1 MTRFSRKVA
10 IGILLLV
17 VLLTGAVFPAFAE
30 GLPQFPL
37 IPELE
42 GLEIDASVLEA
53 LTANPPPD
61 VEGLEVDASMF
72 EALPLDS
79 TPNPEGLDLIVKQ
92 TESDDSTASSHAGT
106 VERVKYTTSDGSV
119 KVATVYLPYGY
130 EDSDESYN
138 VLYLLHGSNGSIKS
152 FLKPNEIT
160 AFQKELDQM
169 IESGELAPMIV
180 VAPTYYSSDGNEA
193 ILPLSEQVE
202 IVSDFP
208 HELVADIIPS
218 VEGQYRTYAETVDMD
233 GIRASRD
240 HRAVGGFSLGGTA
253 TWYVLLQEMQ
263 AFRYYLP
270 MCEASWDDGEG
281 GLTGIL
287 DGSLSAQVIH
297 DAVVAQ
303 GYTGEDFFLYAATG
317 TDDAAFHYLSQQ
329 MVAMLQYSD
338 TFLPGENMTYCVSI
352 GGEHSLTD
360 AQAYVF
366 RGLAKFWKDA

>member
-1 MTRFSRKVA
+1 MTRVSWKVA
-10 IGILLLV
+10 ICVLLLAV
-17 VLLTGAVFPAFAE
+17 FLIGAVLPACAE
-30 GLPQFPL
+30 ALPQLPPF
-37 IPELE
+37 PELE
-42 GLEIDASVLEA
+42 GLEVDASVLEA
-53 LTANPPPD
+53 LASNPPAEL
-61 VEGLEVDASMF
+61 EGLEVDASII
-72 EALPLDS
+72 ETLSIDS

-92 TESDDSTASSHAGT
+92 TTNDYSSASSHAGT

-119 KVATVYLPYGY
+119 KVATVYLPFGY
-130 EDSDESYN
+130 EASDASYD
-138 VLYLLHGSNGSIKS
+138 VLYLLHGANGSIKS
-152 FLKPNEIT
+152 FLNPNEAT
-160 AFQKELDQM
+160 SFQQELDQM

-180 VAPTYYSSDGNEA
+180 VAPTYYSPDGNEVY
-193 ILPLSEQVE
+193 LPLSDQVE
-202 IVSDFP
+202 IVSAFP
-208 HELVADIIPS
+208 HELVADIIPA
-218 VEGQYRTYAETVDMD
+218 VESQYRTYAETVDMD

-253 TWYVLLQEMQ
+253 VWYVLLQEMQ

-297 DAVVAQ
+297 DAVIAQ
-303 GYTGEDFFLYAATG
+303 GYIGEDFFLYAATG

-329 MVAMLQYSD
+329 MVAMLQYPD

-366 RGLAKFWKDA
+366 RGLSKFWNNA